1 MIESQV
7 AILAAMGYW
16 ELLIFILKKK
26 TQTKNTV
33 NERKNILIFF
43 YYLYVKEKK
52 FF

>member
-7 AILAAMGYW
+7 AILAAMGYR

-26 TQTKNTV
+26 QTKNTV

-43 YYLYVKEKK
+43 DYLYVKEKK